1 MDSSSD
7 NSPLFLEDTT
17 HGYLLNSIS
26 SLSPLLSKFSLDKHS
41 SPSSIQKTPEV
52 WKNPLPL
59 DSHLVKRL
67 NCVEELILTETAYVV
82 YLKLFFEYF
91 STPIMTK
98 IPDSPPFYNL
108 NRLLNLIINQHSVC
122 LESLRKIY
130 PISFYEESELFGFPQ
145 RYSAGPYVNEEL
157 ITEALSTD
165 NISRLLQ
172 VILSQAICKPLYHDF
187 FTLFPMVSSLLNQF
201 DLSTFE
207 SSLQN
212 DISNL
217 LTIPDNKLLCSD
229 LSANSLL
236 HKPVARLGKYRL
248 ILENILLTFPRDTS
262 GLDELNIIFS
272 EIKDALNDLNNGF
285 ILENDMDLTSSLTQ
299 VLNRTRGNNEKMNI
313 PLKYDTMGNI
323 MKVFG
328 RLIMCG
334 GLYAIY
340 NTKLGLKAG
349 YLGCVLFKS
358 HLILIKPEKNI
369 SFKISFIIPLSVC
382 RLLTPETNIVQE
394 GLSTDYPFY
403 LKLIVEHDF
412 SLYEVLFICMNQ
424 EEYDL
429 WLEQLELLIFHVN
442 GPYPF
447 DYRVSHMAR
456 NDNVSLMS
464 YYPSLIIPYDL
475 DLDNSTEEQ
484 RTECYFRSVTYFS
497 VAHFKDINDLNSDYA
512 TRDLSF
518 FPSNNC
524 QTILIRRSQRVHFET
539 QLGLFWS
546 PQLPLTK
553 KDTMSEFRNNIR
565 STINLKSIR
574 LSNRPHISD
583 LSRPSS
589 TPNFKS
595 KEFLT
600 TERQP
605 GSKKPVTASVPNSLL
620 TKRYTVCSYDGESSF
635 SLRRKTSSV
644 FSSFFKKM
652 NKY

>member
-1 MDSSSD
+1 MESSSD
-7 NSPLFLEDTT
+7 NSPLFLEDSA

-26 SLSPLLSKFSLDKHS
+26 PLSPLLNKFSLDKHS

-52 WKNPLPL
+52 WKYPVPL
-59 DSHLVKRL
+59 DPHLVKRL

-91 STPIMTK
+91 STPILTK
-98 IPDSPPFYNL
+98 IPDSPPFFNL

-122 LESLRKIY
+122 LDSLKVIY

-145 RYSAGPYVNEEL
+145 RYSSGPYVNEEL
-157 ITEALSTD
+157 ITDALSIT
-165 NISRLLQ
+165 NVFKLFQ

-201 DLSTFE
+201 DLSAFE

-229 LSANSLL
+229 LSPNSLL

-248 ILENILLTFPRDTS
+248 LLENILLTFPKDTS
-262 GLDELNIIFS
+262 DLDELNVIFTK
-272 EIKDALNDLNNGF
+272 IKEALNDLNNGF

-299 VLNRTRGNNEKMNI
+299 VLNRTRGNSEKMNI

-334 GLYAIY
+334 GLYCIY
-340 NTKLGLKAG
+340 NTKLGLKTG

-369 SFKISFIIPLSVC
+369 SFKIIFIIPLSVC
-382 RLLTPETNIVQE
+382 RMLNPKTNSVQE

-403 LKLIVEHDF
+403 FKLIVEHDF
-412 SLYEVLFICMNQ
+412 SLYEVLFVCMNQ
-424 EEYDL
+424 DEYNS

-456 NDNVSLMS
+456 NDSVSLMS

-484 RTECYFRSVTYFS
+484 RTECYFKSVIYFS
-497 VAHFKDINDLNSDYA
+497 VAHFKDTNDLNSDYT

-524 QTILIRRSQRVHFET
+524 QTIQIRRSQRVYFET

-546 PQLPLTK
+546 PNLPLTK

-565 STINLKSIR
+565 STMNLKSVR
-574 LSNRPHISD
+574 FSNRPDISD
-583 LSRPSS
+583 LSRPNS

-605 GSKKPVTASVPNSLL
+605 GSKKPVTASVPNSIL
-620 TKRYTVCSYDGESSF
+620 TKRYTVCSYDGESNF